1 MKKRIL
7 IDASTVTSQ
16 LDGLSHYILNLI
28 KYLPEE
34 SFNKFEY
41 SVLIN
46 KGLQRGA
53 FKDALVDPRLRVI
66 ESTIAPIGPKRDWDM
81 FWFLR
86 KYKNQFDVVHI
97 TSNNFPFALKNGICT
112 IHDITFKKYFDSPRF
127 TFNLAQFYMN
137 RVIGNA
143 LRNAKAVI
151 TVSQATKDDL
161 VNTYRLDQQTS
172 DRIHPVHHGGYEHL
186 VHEVDADEKG
196 CEQELLASRDYLLY
210 VGTFRIHKNISRLL
224 LAFQKA
230 MEHIPAIKKLVV
242 IGSERYLK
250 QTDLDVIN
258 LINTKSQRVFF
269 TGYLSQACVEKY
281 FQQADAY
288 IFPSISEGFG
298 LGVLEAFYYNIPLLC
313 SNTTSLPEVAGDAA
327 LYFNPYDADEMAAA
341 IAKFYSDDALRV
353 ALVERGK
360 ERLKAFSWK
369 INAAETVQLYERTL
383 SGNGK

>member
-7 IDASTVTSQ
+7 IDASTVTSE

-28 KYLPEE
+28 KYLPET
-34 SFNKFEY
+34 SFEKFEY

-46 KGLQRGA
+46 RGLQRGA
-53 FKDALVDPRLRVI
+53 FKDALSDPRLKVI

-86 KYKNQFDVVHI
+86 KYRNQFDIVHI

-112 IHDITFKKYFDSPRF
+112 IHDITFKKYFDNPKF
-127 TFNLAQFYMN
+127 TFNMAQFYMD
-137 RVIGNA
+137 RVIRNA
-143 LRNAKAVI
+143 LRNARAVI
-151 TVSQATKDDL
+151 TVSRATKDDL
-161 VNTYRLDQQTS
+161 VNTYRLGQQTS
-172 DRIHPVHHGGYEHL
+172 NRIHPVHHGGYEHL

-224 LAFQKA
+224 LSFQKA
-230 MEHIPAIKKLVV
+230 MENIPATKKLVI

-250 QTDLDVIN
+250 QTDLDVIKA
-258 LINTKSQRVFF
+258 INTNGQHVFF

-281 FQQADAY
+281 FQQADAF

-313 SNTTSLPEVAGDAA
+313 SNATSLPEIAGDAA
-327 LYFNPYDADEMAAA
+327 LYFDPYDENDIARA
-341 IAKFYSDDALRV
+341 IVKFYSDDSLRI
-353 ALVERGK
+353 ALVEKGK

-369 INAAETVQLYERTL
+369 KNAAATVRLYEKIFD
-383 SGNGK
+383 GDDK